1 MDTQHN
7 DSQNLDPQETLAQ
20 EYALQNHRQSN
31 KKNSSGRKGPGFA
44 IGMLV
49 GILGTLLIVMAV
61 GVGARIAFI
70 RENTATV
77 ERSEEQKQKQN
88 DTDSSKKAITQKDVT
103 EKAADLADLIDQY
116 YYEEVDQDALVEGMY
131 AGMVEG
137 LGDPYS
143 AYFSAEEFA
152 SFNDSTTG
160 VYYGIG
166 TVLTQ
171 NADTKT
177 VMILHVYPGTPAE
190 EAGLKDGDVIVKV
203 EDIEADSVELSELT
217 THIKGE
223 EGTTVH
229 LEIMRAG
236 EQENLGFDVQR
247 RQIEVPTVQA
257 QMLEGNVGWIQ
268 ITEFSVSTAEQF
280 DKAVKELESQGM
292 VSMIVDLRDNPGGVL
307 QAVCDMLDQ
316 ILPEGLVVYT
326 EDKYG
331 NRSDYKS
338 DAECMNI
345 PMAVLINEN
354 SASASEIFAGAIKDY
369 DYGTLIGTTTFG
381 KGIVQSIIP
390 LDDGSALKVTM
401 AKYFTPKGNYIHGV
415 GISPDIELEYEYQG
429 QDGEKEY
436 DPMHDNQIL
445 KALEVLQGE

>member
-31 KKNSSGRKGPGFA
+31 KKNSSGRKGPGFG

-49 GILGTLLIVMAV
+49 GILSTLLIVMAV

-70 RENTATV
+70 RENTATA

-171 NADTKT
+171 NVDTKT

-203 EDIEADSVELSELT
+203 GDIEADSVELSELT

>member
-1 MDTQHN
+1 MDTKHN
-7 DSQNLDPQETLAQ
+7 HSQNLDPQETLAE
-20 EYALQNHRQSN
+20 EYALEKNQQSN
-31 KKNSSGRKGPGFA
+31 NKTSSGRRGPGFGTGILA
-44 IGMLV
+44 
-49 GILGTLLIVMAV
+49 GILGTLLVVMTV
-61 GVGARIAFI
+61 TIGTRFAFS
-70 RENTATV
+70 RQNTVAEN
-77 ERSEEQKQKQN
+77 RSEGEEQKQK
-88 DTDSSKKAITQKDVT
+88 DVDSSKKAIAQKDVK
-103 EKAADLADLIDQY
+103 EKAADLAELIDQY

-143 AYFSAEEFA
+143 AYFSAKEFA

-171 NADTKT
+171 NADTKV

-223 EGTTVH
+223 EGTKVH

-247 RQIEVPTVQA
+247 RQIEVPTVQS

-280 DKAVKELESQGM
+280 DQAVKELQSQGM

-331 NRSDYKS
+331 SRSDYKS

-369 DYGTLIGTTTFG
+369 KYGTLIGTTTFG

-390 LDDGSALKVTM
+390 LEDGSALKVTM

-429 QDGEKEY
+429 QEGEKEY

-445 KALEVLQGE
+445 KALEVLRGE